1 MAQRQRTGGGR
12 APDVLA
18 RARQGLAER
27 GVRFT
32 AARRLVLEAL
42 QRARGPRSAA
52 ELHRGL
58 RRRVPLSSL
67 YRTLAALDEAGVL
80 SRFVDAT
87 GVTRFELAEPL
98 TGHHHHL
105 TCVRCGATEDLDLH
119 PEIEDRLAGLATEAA
134 AGSPWG
140 VVGHRLDLEGL
151 CGSCG

>member
-1 MAQRQRTGGGR
+1 MAERQRNDEGR
-12 APDVLA
+12 PRDVLA
-18 RARQGLAER
+18 RAREGLAER

-32 AARRLVLEAL
+32 AARRLVLGAL
-42 QRARGPRSAA
+42 QRARGPMSAA

-67 YRTLAALDEAGVL
+67 YRTLTGLDEAGVL
-80 SRFVDAT
+80 DRFVDAT

-98 TGHHHHL
+98 AGHHHHL

-119 PEIEDRLAGLATEAA
+119 PEIEDRLAGLASEAA
-134 AGSPWG
+134 SGSRWG